1 MFSIVEGHLS
11 TTTNG
16 SFSGEEGPSR
26 PFRTPNQILTFAVFM
41 TARMAMSRGCLRAAR
56 LCVVISVNGTRK
68 EINTKHVRPTQ
79 SSLGGRPL

>member
-1 MFSIVEGHLS
+1 
-11 TTTNG
+11 
-16 SFSGEEGPSR
+16 
-26 PFRTPNQILTFAVFM
+26 
-41 TARMAMSRGCLRAAR
+41 MSRGCLRAAR